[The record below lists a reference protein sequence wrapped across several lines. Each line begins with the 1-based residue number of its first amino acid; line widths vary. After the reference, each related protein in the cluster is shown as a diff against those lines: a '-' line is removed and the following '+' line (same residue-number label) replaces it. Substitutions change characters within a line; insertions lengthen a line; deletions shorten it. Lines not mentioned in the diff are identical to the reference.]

1 MVKMLCGVQL
11 HYRETA
17 VQSQCNHS
25 AITVQ
30 QQHNNNKK
38 GLIMAFSSGLL
49 QQRLKLLALCV
60 SLLATPGLSIAASD
74 SARVISTQP
83 EKAASKPAASSKA
96 TPEKANVV
104 ALINLEE
111 VLPDC
116 QQQVAKVKIKSVQR
130 SESGITTESI
140 TFSWS
145 NSNVTLPTHMSDNPV
160 LTLDDLQDATRF
172 IKVGSSYFIHFQTCE
187 HTQERSLIN
196 MYAL

>member
-1 MVKMLCGVQL
+1 
-11 HYRETA
+11 
-17 VQSQCNHS
+17 
-25 AITVQ
+25 
-30 QQHNNNKK
+30 
-38 GLIMAFSSGLL
+38 MAFSSGLL
-49 QQRLKLLALCV
+49 QQRLKLVALCI

-83 EKAASKPAASSKA
+83 EKAVSRPAASSKAAPDKA
-96 TPEKANVV
+96 TPEKANVL

-111 VLPDC
+111 VMPDC

-160 LTLDDLQDATRF
+160 LTLDDLLDATRF

-196 MYAL
+196 IYAL

>member
-1 MVKMLCGVQL
+1 
-11 HYRETA
+11 
-17 VQSQCNHS
+17 
-25 AITVQ
+25 
-30 QQHNNNKK
+30 
-38 GLIMAFSSGLL
+38 MAFSSSLL
-49 QQRLKLLALCV
+49 QQRLKLFALCISFLV
-60 SLLATPGLSIAASD
+60 PVLSSAASD
-74 SARVISTQP
+74 SARVISTQSDR
-83 EKAASKPAASSKA
+83 AASKPVASGKAAPEKA
-96 TPEKANVV
+96 TPEKATIV

-111 VLPDC
+111 VLPEC

-145 NSNVTLPTHMSDNPV
+145 NSTVTIATHMTDNPV

-172 IKVGSSYFIHFQTCE
+172 IKVGNTYFIHFQTCE

>member
-1 MVKMLCGVQL
+1 LRDSIALLVALLIAVK
-11 HYRETA
+11 
-17 VQSQCNHS
+17 
-25 AITVQ
+25 
-30 QQHNNNKK
+30 HNNNKK
-38 GLIMAFSSGLL
+38 GLIMAFSSSLL
-49 QQRLKLLALCV
+49 QQRLKLFALCV
-60 SLLATPGLSIAASD
+60 SLLVPVLASAASD

-83 EKAASKPAASSKA
+83 DRAASKPAASGKA
-96 TPEKANVV
+96 APEKAVVV

-111 VLPDC
+111 VLPEC

-145 NSNVTLPTHMSDNPV
+145 NSTVTIATHMTDNPV

-172 IKVGSSYFIHFQTCE
+172 IKAGNTYFIHFQTCE
-187 HTQERSLIN
+187 HSQERSLIN